1 MTHIP
6 ARSTVLVIGGGP
18 AGTTAA
24 TMLAREGIDVVL
36 VEKAIFPRYH
46 IGESLLPSVLT
57 FLELLGVRE
66 TIEQAGFQRKSGA
79 HIEWGKQQ
87 WDLIFGELSG
97 RNSYSFQVDRAI
109 FDHHLLKHARSQGVQ
124 VFEGVEVR
132 EILFD
137 PESKRPVRA
146 KLDAGENGN
155 GVTEISF
162 DYLIDA
168 SGRAGI
174 MTSRYLH
181 NRRYHEAFK
190 NVGVWGY
197 WENTRRFEGRKEG
210 AIATISIPSGW
221 IWAIPLSDGT
231 MSVGIVLHKEMF
243 KEMRANSSVEEIYA
257 KCIADSA
264 TITHML
270 EPGTMRPQMHV
281 ETDYSYTSEQ
291 FAGPGYML
299 SGDAAC
305 FLDPLLSTGVHLA
318 MLSGLLASASYAS
331 VIRGEVSEEEAR
343 AFYDKSYRYS
353 FLRYFVFL
361 SAFYNQYDG
370 EGKDTIFWTARQLS
384 SQDAPSSDLQSAFTT
399 LMSGVDDLV
408 DVRHRSEATQ
418 QVVLQEMLHRL
429 QENLELRS
437 DKELLQRQLEIQA
450 KPVLENKRFFNHVEG
465 VGSLDIE
472 DAVNGLYVTTR
483 PRLGLARTNEN
494 QTPEERA
501 IEQGALAEATF

>member
-36 VEKAIFPRYH
+36 VEKEVFPRYH

-66 TIEQAGFQRKSGA
+66 TIEKAGFQRKSGA

-87 WDLIFGELSG
+87 WDLIFGELHG
-97 RNSYSFQVDRAI
+97 KNTYSFQVDRAD
-109 FDHHLLKHARSQGVQ
+109 FDHHLLKHSRSQGVQ
-124 VFEGVEVR
+124 VFEGIEVR
-132 EILFD
+132 EICFD
-137 PESKRPVRA
+137 DESQRPVAAVVEDRV
-146 KLDAGENGN
+146 NG
-155 GVTEISF
+155 GGTTKISF

-168 SGRAGI
+168 SGRAGV

-181 NRRYHEAFK
+181 NRHYHEAFK
-190 NVGVWGY
+190 NVGVWAY
-197 WENTRRFEGRKEG
+197 WENARRFEGPKEG

-231 MSVGIVLHKEMF
+231 MSVGVVLHKETF
-243 KEMRANSSVEEIYA
+243 KSMHANSSVEEIYA

-270 EPGTMRPQMHV
+270 EPGTMRPQMRV
-281 ETDYSYTSEQ
+281 ETDYSYTAGQ
-291 FAGPGYML
+291 FAGPGFML

-331 VIRGEVSEEEAR
+331 VIRGEISEEEAC

-361 SAFYNQYDG
+361 SAFYSQYDG

-384 SQDAPSSDLQSAFTT
+384 SHDTPAGELQSAFTT

-408 DVRHRSEATQ
+408 DVRHRSEVTQ
-418 QVVLQEMLHRL
+418 QVILQEMLKRL

-450 KPVLENKRFFNHVEG
+450 KSVMENKRFFNHVEG
-465 VGSLDIE
+465 VGALDMD
-472 DAVNGLYVTTR
+472 DAVNGLYVTTQ
-483 PRLGLARTNEN
+483 PRLGLTRIGEEPSPEVRT
-494 QTPEERA
+494 TEEG
-501 IEQGALAEATF
+501 IFAEPTL